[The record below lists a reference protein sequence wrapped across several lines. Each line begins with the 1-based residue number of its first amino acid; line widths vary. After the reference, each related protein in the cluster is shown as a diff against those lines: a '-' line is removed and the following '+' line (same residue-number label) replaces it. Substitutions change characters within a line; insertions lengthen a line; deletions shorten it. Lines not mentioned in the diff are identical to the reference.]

1 MAERLENSDLI
12 QALGDLLGDLSDL
25 VQKEIRL
32 AKAEV
37 TERLTFKLQA
47 GVWMGAAALLGLL
60 TAVLIVE
67 ASVLAIA
74 SFGIP
79 LYWACLLVAVVVG
92 AAGLTSFYHGRALA
106 QHELAPKRAL
116 RQVAQDIKT
125 AKEQLT

>member
-1 MAERLENSDLI
+1 MAERLDKSDLI

-37 TERLTFKLQA
+37 TERLTFKVQA
-47 GVWMGAAALLGLL
+47 GVWMGVAGLFGLL
-60 TAVLIVE
+60 TAALVVE
-67 ASVLAIA
+67 ASVFAIA
-74 SFGIP
+74 SFGIS
-79 LYWACLLVAVVVG
+79 LYWACLLVAVVLAV
-92 AAGLTSFYHGRALA
+92 AGLASFYHGRALA
-106 QHELAPKRAL
+106 EHELTPRRAL